1 MKKLSVVVSITFLL
15 TFLGLF
21 IYSYKSSGKFRKSI
35 ASALFAALVIVS
47 IVSWPAQSAAKD
59 VHGFSTP
66 ESSRPARRPGF
77 FSGKSDTN
85 DPGKPGKPNGDGGG
99 GDYGGK
105 PQYTAPESVK
115 ETKVRVERIQE
126 HVRKLEEETD
136 SESESECKSA
146 QQLQVDESYKS
157 NSDLKKVTKNASKN
171 NRAVKN
177 LEEVQEKLIE
187 GENPMK
193 LGYKPTN
200 LGNGF
205 YYIRKPTARIVVK
218 LDRTTGKSDIVAFAL
233 RSNEKDMEKLAI
245 VVNSQYD
252 TKIKINPKAY

>member
-1 MKKLSVVVSITFLL
+1 MKNFLRTLTFLL

-21 IYSYKSSGKFRKSI
+21 IYSYKRSRKFRKSI

-47 IVSWPAQSAAKD
+47 WPAQSTAKG

-66 ESSRPARRPGF
+66 ESSRPAKRSGF

-85 DPGKPGKPNGDGGG
+85 GPGKPGKPDGGDGDDGE
-99 GDYGGK
+99 K
-105 PQYTAPESVK
+105 PQYTTPESVE
-115 ETKVRVERIQE
+115 ETKERVEWVQKQ
-126 HVRKLEEETD
+126 VRQLEEETD
-136 SESESECKSA
+136 SESESECGSA
-146 QQLQVDESYKS
+146 ERFQVDESYKS
-157 NSDLKKVTKNASKN
+157 NLDLKKVTRNAHKNE
-171 NRAVKN
+171 RAVKN
-177 LEEVQEKLIE
+177 LKDVQKKLSE

-193 LGYKPTN
+193 IGYKPTN

-205 YYIRKPTARIVVK
+205 YYIKKPDARIVVK
-218 LDRTTGKSDIVAFAL
+218 LDQTTGNSDIVGFAL

-245 VVNSQYD
+245 VINSECD